1 MKVMF
6 TLRQRIRADKINCTP
21 WKRYRYEI
29 QRLPIS
35 SQCLFARTGI
45 SYDVLEME
53 LLEEGWLLPGET
65 LFEVLAVNN
74 NLKRGNLSV
83 FGIDEDECPFDDTW
97 TEEDY
102 RNFYENI

>member
-1 MKVMF
+1 MY
-6 TLRQRIRADKINCTP
+6 TLRQRIRGSKINCIP
-21 WKRYRYEI
+21 WKTYRYEI

-53 LLEEGWLLPGET
+53 LLEEGWLFPEET
-65 LFEVLAVNN
+65 LFEVLAIAS
-74 NLKRGNLSV
+74 NLKRGKADFESV
-83 FGIDEDECPFDDTW
+83 DDCPFDDTW

-102 RNFYENI
+102 INYYENESR